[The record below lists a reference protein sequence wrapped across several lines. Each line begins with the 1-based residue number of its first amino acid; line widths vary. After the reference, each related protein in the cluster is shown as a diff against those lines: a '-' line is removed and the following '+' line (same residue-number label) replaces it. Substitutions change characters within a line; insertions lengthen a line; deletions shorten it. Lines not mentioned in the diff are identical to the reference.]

1 MRVRP
6 TAAVLLFAAAT
17 LSAQSGGQAPVRET
31 VTVSVVEVPVTV
43 VDRDGNAI
51 RGLTAANF
59 RVLDE
64 GKERA
69 VTSFDSVDF
78 ASLDS
83 LTATSPLNPAAR
95 RNFML
100 LFDLTFSSPNSITRA
115 QQAARDFV

>member
-1 MRVRP
+1 MRARFVV
-6 TAAVLLFAAAT
+6 VLLLAFGAPAFAGP
-17 LSAQSGGQAPVRET
+17 SAEAGDPLKET

-43 VDRDGNAI
+43 VDRDGNPI

-59 RVLDE
+59 RLFDE
-64 GKERA
+64 GKEHA
-69 VTSFDSVDF
+69 ITAFDSVDF

-100 LFDLTFSSPNSITRA
+100 L
-115 QQAARDFV
+115 